1 MLELSKFVGQ
11 PCQSRLAYEFV
22 PKKDHNLN
30 LESVAKTL
38 KENEVY
44 IEIEAPYLLML
55 KLGGKNVSLFK
66 SGKIIVKSTNDKTQ
80 ARKVAEKLISK
91 MN

>member
-1 MLELSKFVGQ
+1 MMELSNFVGQ

-22 PKKDHNLN
+22 PKKDYRLD
-30 LESVAKTL
+30 LTKVARNL

-55 KLGGKNVSLFK
+55 RLAGKNVSLFK
-66 SGKIIVKSTNDKTQ
+66 SGKIIVKSTNDKSK
-80 ARKVAEKLISK
+80 ARQVAEKLISK
-91 MN
+91 MS